1 MGELVYALAI
11 CEPLDPCYHVSLLVL
26 ALAGHRVG
34 PANLRNGHA
43 VVLPV
48 VDGCDTLCQ
57 RWGRSE
63 VLGEDH
69 LCFLPWCTEQD
80 EDHDER
86 GESHPGK
93 VKAGNHRDRCMC
105 VSYAGAGQV

>member
-1 MGELVYALAI
+1 MLV
-11 CEPLDPCYHVSLLVL
+11 H
-26 ALAGHRVG
+26 ALAGLRVG
-34 PANLRNGHA
+34 RANLRNGPA

-48 VDGCDTLCQ
+48 DDGCDTLCQ

-63 VLGEDH
+63 VLGVDK

-80 EDHDER
+80 DDHDER

-105 VSYAGAGQV
+105 VSHRGAGQV